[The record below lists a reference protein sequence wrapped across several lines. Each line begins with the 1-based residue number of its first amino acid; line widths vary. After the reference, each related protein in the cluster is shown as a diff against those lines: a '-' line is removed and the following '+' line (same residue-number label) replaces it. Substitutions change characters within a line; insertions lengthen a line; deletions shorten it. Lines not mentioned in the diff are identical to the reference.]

1 MKKKFRWD
9 RKYIYWGF
17 TAFCVVAAAILF
29 YMLITRFP
37 DISGA
42 ISELGEILRPF
53 IWGLI
58 IAYLLA
64 PLMLGLEKYLFLP
77 LCSKIFKKAKKGG
90 SRLARGLSVFLSL
103 VIFLLVLSALIYM
116 ILPQLYE
123 SIKTIVENSPDYIAS
138 ITNWAES
145 RLKDFPEAE
154 EYVTKVLGDA
164 NQELVNWLQSTV
176 LPKLS
181 GYLTGISSYVYNVL
195 KGVYN
200 LLVGIVVSLYVLGN
214 LERFK
219 AGSKRVLYSVFSLQA
234 AEKIL
239 GAINVT
245 HKTFMGFIS
254 GKLLD
259 SLIVGF
265 ICYIFCAAVS
275 MPYALLVSILV
286 GVTNIIPFF
295 GPFIGAVPSALIILL
310 VSPVKCLVFVIFV
323 VVLQQVDGNFI
334 GPKIIGGST
343 GINGFWI
350 IFAIIVGA
358 KLFGFWGMLLGVPV
372 FIVIYNFFDK
382 RIKGRLE
389 RSDLPSTA
397 EEYRYIDHIDPLTRE
412 IVWKPGAAPLPES
425 SPEAAPDGSKS
436 D

>member
-9 RKYIYWGF
+9 RKYLYWGF
-17 TAFCVVAAAILF
+17 TAFCVIAASILF

-42 ISELGEILRPF
+42 LSKLGKILSPF

-64 PLMLGLEKYLFLP
+64 PLMLGMEKHIFLP
-77 LCSKIFKKAKKGG
+77 LCRKFFRKSKNGG
-90 SRLARGLSVFLSL
+90 ARLARGLSVFFSL
-103 VIFLLVLSALIYM
+103 VVFLLVLTSLVYM

-138 ITNWAES
+138 LTEWAEM
-145 RLKDFPEAE
+145 RLKDFPEVEA
-154 EYVTKVLGDA
+154 YVMQALGNF

-176 LPKLS
+176 LPKLGGFLTSITS
-181 GYLTGISSYVYNVL
+181 GVYYVL
-195 KGVYN
+195 MGVYN
-200 LLVGIVVSLYVLGN
+200 LLVGIVASLYVLGN

-234 AEKIL
+234 AEKIR
-239 GAINVT
+239 GAVDVT

-350 IFAIIVGA
+350 MFAIIVGYG
-358 KLFGFWGMLLGVPV
+358 LFGFWGMLLGVPL

-389 RSDLPSTA
+389 RSELPSVA
-397 EEYRYIDHIDPLTRE
+397 DEYRRIDHIDPLTRE
-412 IVWKPGAAPLPES
+412 IVWKPGEAPAPETT
-425 SPEAAPDGSKS
+425 EEQK
-436 D
+436 